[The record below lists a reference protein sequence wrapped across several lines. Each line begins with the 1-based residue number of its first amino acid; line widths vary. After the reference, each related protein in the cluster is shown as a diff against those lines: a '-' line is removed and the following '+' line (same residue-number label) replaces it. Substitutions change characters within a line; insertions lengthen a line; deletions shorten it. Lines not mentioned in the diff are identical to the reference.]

1 MISRTDWT
9 SALNGWSS
17 SLMNASTVCVRLLVD
32 LGGVPP
38 FRDCRSLMASL
49 GVYSGGHRTG
59 WRPSAPIEVEEC
71 QDSRMLYTT
80 IKLLHIL
87 LAITAIGFN
96 ASYAIWLTRVGRLSR
111 EINEF
116 ALRGVQFMD
125 ARIAN
130 PAYGLLLVTGLL
142 MVFMGPWN
150 LTTRWIDA
158 ALFFF
163 VILILMGVFGY
174 TPALRNQIKA
184 LETDGPDSAAYRAAA
199 NRQNVIGI
207 LFAIPILVILYLMVF
222 KPVT

>member
-1 MISRTDWT
+1 
-9 SALNGWSS
+9 
-17 SLMNASTVCVRLLVD
+17 
-32 LGGVPP
+32 
-38 FRDCRSLMASL
+38 
-49 GVYSGGHRTG
+49 
-59 WRPSAPIEVEEC
+59 
-71 QDSRMLYTT
+71 MLYTT

-96 ASYAIWLTRVGRLSR
+96 ASYAIWLTRAGRLSR

-142 MVFMGPWN
+142 MVFMGPWSI
-150 LTTRWIDA
+150 TTRWIDA
-158 ALFFF
+158 ALFFY
-163 VILILMGVFGY
+163 VVLILMGVFGY
-174 TPALRNQIKA
+174 TPALRSQIKA
-184 LETDGPDSAAYRAAA
+184 LETDGPESAAYRAAA